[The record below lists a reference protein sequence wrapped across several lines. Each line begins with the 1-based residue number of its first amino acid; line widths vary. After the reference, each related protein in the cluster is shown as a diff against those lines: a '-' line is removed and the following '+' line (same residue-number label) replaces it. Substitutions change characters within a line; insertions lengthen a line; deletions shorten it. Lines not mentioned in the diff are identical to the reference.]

1 MRTRTLFL
9 LPIALLLGACQFSRV
24 SKPEAFGPGK
34 ALAVVTV
41 YSTSKVAMS
50 HEGASTGLPG
60 FRPSFQYYEEL
71 APTSA
76 VFADTKAAALRVLGS
91 SRHFRLVPEPAV
103 LSSGA
108 YAAARPDDPAM
119 LGVRFVTPPGYKL
132 LTDLPQVGAVARA
145 AGAGGGLIVRIEH
158 GATWGERPG
167 TVVGKV
173 ALSVGAVDRAGQTI
187 WMEHET
193 ALADLPAAMGSGGV
207 NVAALR
213 ASLVQAA
220 ERAARQIMRDLDAQ
234 LRGG

>member
-1 MRTRTLFL
+1 MRTRTLWL
-9 LPIALLLGACQFSRV
+9 LPVALLLGACQFSRV

-41 YSTSKVAMS
+41 YSTSKVELT
-50 HEGASTGLPG
+50 HETPG
-60 FRPSFQYYEEL
+60 IGMPGVIPSQYREEL

-76 VFADTKAAALRVLGS
+76 FFSDTKATVLRVLGS
-91 SRHFRLVPEPAV
+91 SRHFRLVPEQAV

-108 YAAARPDDPAM
+108 YAAARPDAPAM

-158 GATWGERPG
+158 RCSWGERAG
-167 TVVGKV
+167 TVAGKV
-173 ALSVGAVDRAGQTI
+173 SVSVGAVDRAGQTI

-193 ALADLPAAMGSGGV
+193 AQADLLAAMGSGGV

-220 ERAARQIMRDLDAQ
+220 ERAARQILRDLDAQ